1 MWRIG
6 YSDTFARTFRRLVR
20 RNRALRAAFAAT
32 LALLE
37 QDPHH
42 PHLKLHALEGK
53 LAGLWAIRVTYSI
66 RLILVLQEAEHAA
79 ILVDIGTHDEVYR

>member
-6 YSDTFARTFRRLVR
+6 YSPTFRRTFRKLTRH
-20 RNRALRAAFAAT
+20 NRALLDAFAGT

-42 PHLKLHALEGK
+42 PRLKLHALRGDLEG
-53 LAGLWAIRVTYSI
+53 LYAASVTYKL
-66 RLILVLQEAEHAA
+66 RLVLVLHEEEHAV
-79 ILVDIGTHDEVYR
+79 ILVDIGSHDEVYG

>member
-6 YSDTFARTFRRLVR
+6 YSATFGRTFRKLTR
-20 RNRALRAAFAAT
+20 RNPALRNAFAVK

-42 PHLKLHALEGK
+42 PRLKLHPLHGPLE
-53 LAGLWAIRVTYSI
+53 GLWAVSVTYKI
-66 RLILVLQEAEHAA
+66 RLIVVLREEEHAL
-79 ILVDIGTHDEVYR
+79 ILVDIGSHGEVYG